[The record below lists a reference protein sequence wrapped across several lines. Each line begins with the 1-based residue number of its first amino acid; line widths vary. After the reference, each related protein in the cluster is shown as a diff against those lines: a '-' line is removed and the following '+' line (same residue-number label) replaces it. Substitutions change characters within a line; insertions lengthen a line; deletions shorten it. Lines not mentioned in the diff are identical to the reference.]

1 MSGLHK
7 PGVVGDSCFTCDSS
21 TWEVEAGGSEVQG
34 LSQINSKFKA
44 SVHCMKSYVEKKK
57 KPEELKKMREGE
69 RRKRR
74 RKIKERKRKYE
85 IFCSEVIATS

>member
-1 MSGLHK
+1 M
-7 PGVVGDSCFTCDSS
+7 
-21 TWEVEAGGSEVQG
+21 W
-34 LSQINSKFKA
+34 
-44 SVHCMKSYVEKKK
+44 KKK